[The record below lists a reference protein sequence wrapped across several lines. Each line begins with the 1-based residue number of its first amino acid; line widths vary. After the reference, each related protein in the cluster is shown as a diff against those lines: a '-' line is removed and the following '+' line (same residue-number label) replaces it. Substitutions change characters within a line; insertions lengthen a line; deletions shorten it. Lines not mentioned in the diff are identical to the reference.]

1 MNTQQS
7 NGQRAMGPGVPKLA
21 ELTDTV
27 MVSDTRERNELSKRD
42 RSLVTVAALFASY
55 RLAEL
60 PLHLDRAFENGV
72 TKEELVGSI
81 AHLAFYTGWR
91 TAASAIK
98 LLSRSQ
104 VINDHRTHTRK

>member
-1 MNTQQS
+1 MNRQRS
-7 NGQRAMGPGVPKLA
+7 NGQHATGQVAPKLA

-27 MVSDTRERNELSKRD
+27 LNSDFRERNELSKRD

-60 PLHLDRAFENGV
+60 PFHLNCAFENGV
-72 TKEELVGSI
+72 TKKELVETI
-81 AHLAFYTGWR
+81 THLAFYTGWR

-98 LLSRSQ
+98 LLSAVPR
-104 VINDHRTHTRK
+104 NK

>member
-7 NGQRAMGPGVPKLA
+7 NGQRAMGSGAPKLA

-27 MVSDTRERNELSKRD
+27 MVSDTWERNELSKRD

-60 PLHLDRAFENGV
+60 PLHLDRALGNGV
-72 TKEELVGSI
+72 TRKELVETI
-81 AHLAFYTGWR
+81 AHLAFYTGWG

-98 LLSRSQ
+98 LLSLVPS
-104 VINDHRTHTRK
+104 KK